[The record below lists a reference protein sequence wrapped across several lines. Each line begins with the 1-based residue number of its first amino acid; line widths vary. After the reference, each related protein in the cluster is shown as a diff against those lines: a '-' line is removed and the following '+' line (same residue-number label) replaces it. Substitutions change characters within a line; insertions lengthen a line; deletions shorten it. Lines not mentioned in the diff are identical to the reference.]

1 MFPLAAPYQP
11 TTNISPT
18 NTPGVPKDPQGAGND
33 DRSQMFYESSG
44 FVAAVVGTVALGL
57 LVLVIILLL
66 LYLCHRGTRKRSVN
80 VETFTSPLPG
90 MPIVDTKPLDS
101 KEKLVSPMTPVE
113 PEDSVSFV
121 EGRASYTKGSSVST
135 FKPNEGS
142 TKPEGSGN
150 GDGNEKKQDREE
162 KREQSVQK
170 QATKSPENRISP
182 KGNRR
187 GIGNQPGSKTNGPG
201 HNAARRGSG
210 MQGEKAAEGS
220 QSKSRLTA
228 GSSTA
233 KGPSQ
238 HLPAVKKPNGA
249 QTQTNNTPGHNAARR
264 GSGMQHEKTAAESKR
279 LTAGSSTA
287 KGPSQHLPAVK
298 KPNGAQTQTNNTP
311 GHNAAR
317 RGSGVQHERAA
328 AESKRLT
335 ANGSAA
341 KGPSQHTSAAKTP
354 SNGAQTSN
362 GSQRTEAATNRQ
374 QQTGNLTQKLTVRRP
389 APVANSDGGQISKV
403 KSLATTE

>member
-44 FVAAVVGTVALGL
+44 FIAAVVVAVAFGL
-57 LVLVIILLL
+57 LVVVIILLL
-66 LYLCHRGTRKRSVN
+66 LYLCHRGSKKRSAN
-80 VETFTSPLPG
+80 VEAMTSALPG
-90 MPIVDTKPLDS
+90 MPMADTKPLDS

-113 PEDSVSFV
+113 PEDSVSCV
-121 EGRASYTKGSSVST
+121 EGGASYTKGSSVST
-135 FKPNEGS
+135 FKPNEGN

-210 MQGEKAAEGS
+210 MQGGKAAEGS

-264 GSGMQHEKTAAESKR
+264 GSGV
-279 LTAGSSTA
+279 
-287 KGPSQHLPAVK
+287 P
-298 KPNGAQTQTNNTP
+298 
-311 GHNAAR
+311 
-317 RGSGVQHERAA
+317 HERAA